1 MSTDHKYYY
10 NFEEEIKLSSF
21 VTLKS
26 EGNTLK
32 LKTTVNTACGDYVFL
47 APLDPDLFPTLT
59 LLTVNGKRIS
69 VTKRDAFYVE
79 HDYPRFGKEIALLDG
94 ENEIIADFY
103 YREGITLENIPLR
116 LIKAEDPPSYTL
128 SESKLHKYPSFDYKS
143 DEEELLTDNFLA
155 GIGKKTAPGRFGFTK
170 GDGLLDCAMPALGV
184 VDKMYLCG
192 QPKYKK
198 PYRWSY
204 SLLPEG
210 MPLHASFEPKD
221 VEAMED
227 AVSANHL
234 SVRWE
239 AKYGEDSFSCTYSLA
254 SPGILTERSDGKMRL
269 SGLRFAGNYSSVLMP
284 MKEGIIECP
293 LDCADVSSM
302 AENWLL
308 LFNSTEFPDVP
319 LMLIFDRRP
328 GRMKVTR
335 DEKGRLSSLDFEGV
349 PLMFS
354 LTPFG
359 IERFDP
365 QSMPIDE
372 AIRRAEFWSRALL
385 AYPVG
390 HMEYFRLDEDKET
403 VTVRQKFDYRIIK
416 DEWGTEPLKTA
427 PLPPPLTLC
436 KTADTGNCFDF
447 MFPTKYG
454 HLYGR
459 LSDWSEYTVP
469 MMPTDRRFPIPDENS
484 KISELLS
491 DGMREFVDFSSKF
504 DADIIS
510 YPYTGAH
517 LEAFAFASSMSLYM
531 KDTDRAYLKEKLKE
545 RIAISLD
552 KSHNSE
558 YVVLNWG
565 EMMAENPDFNRVIE
579 IYSDESRRRMTIG
592 NFFTRKE
599 PFTNTDFDICYL
611 NVSFISQGKIKTAS
625 NEEIRNIK
633 IPLIENDWGI
643 GLTFYYLYLAS
654 LATGSFET
662 VRQNWAQIKRVYSYF
677 EYMHDFACMG
687 TGYSDNAITWV
698 EGANYG
704 AFTSFIKMAEAVGDK
719 EARDFGIY
727 NAAKQFALRLAIM
740 RSSVEYFPKYFEVS
754 PWYVAKHFH
763 EELAP
768 KFAFQNY
775 PNVYFEDL
783 RRDGVYNFTT
793 EGLYPEAYTGYR
805 KYGGKVY
812 DTVMEKL
819 RYALANG
826 LENPNFHWGIIQ
838 QTTAALIDMANDR
851 NASPEQF
858 KKFLDF
864 ALKNNLIV
872 PEWRGIHIFSRA
884 LPKNYFLAQILA
896 WEETKSHKAWLIS
909 WEQSVIMSAKYSE
922 KVATV
927 SFKYSGT
934 GKMRIVIGVLEEP
947 KEILLNG
954 EKLDYI
960 KTKIDKI
967 ELYPQTDGVIE
978 LIF

>member
-1 MSTDHKYYY
+1 
-10 NFEEEIKLSSF
+10 
-21 VTLKS
+21 
-26 EGNTLK
+26 
-32 LKTTVNTACGDYVFL
+32 
-47 APLDPDLFPTLT
+47 
-59 LLTVNGKRIS
+59 
-69 VTKRDAFYVE
+69 
-79 HDYPRFGKEIALLDG
+79 
-94 ENEIIADFY
+94 
-103 YREGITLENIPLR
+103 
-116 LIKAEDPPSYTL
+116 
-128 SESKLHKYPSFDYKS
+128 
-143 DEEELLTDNFLA
+143 
-155 GIGKKTAPGRFGFTK
+155 
-170 GDGLLDCAMPALGV
+170 
-184 VDKMYLCG
+184 
-192 QPKYKK
+192 
-198 PYRWSY
+198 
-204 SLLPEG
+204 
-210 MPLHASFEPKD
+210 
-221 VEAMED
+221 
-227 AVSANHL
+227 
-234 SVRWE
+234 
-239 AKYGEDSFSCTYSLA
+239 
-254 SPGILTERSDGKMRL
+254 
-269 SGLRFAGNYSSVLMP
+269 
-284 MKEGIIECP
+284 
-293 LDCADVSSM
+293 
-302 AENWLL
+302 
-308 LFNSTEFPDVP
+308 
-319 LMLIFDRRP
+319 
-328 GRMKVTR
+328 
-335 DEKGRLSSLDFEGV
+335 
-349 PLMFS
+349 
-354 LTPFG
+354 
-359 IERFDP
+359 
-365 QSMPIDE
+365 
-372 AIRRAEFWSRALL
+372 
-385 AYPVG
+385 
-390 HMEYFRLDEDKET
+390 
-403 VTVRQKFDYRIIK
+403 
-416 DEWGTEPLKTA
+416 
-427 PLPPPLTLC
+427 
-436 KTADTGNCFDF
+436 
-447 MFPTKYG
+447 
-454 HLYGR
+454 
-459 LSDWSEYTVP
+459 
-469 MMPTDRRFPIPDENS
+469 
-484 KISELLS
+484 
-491 DGMREFVDFSSKF
+491 
-504 DADIIS
+504 
-510 YPYTGAH
+510 
-517 LEAFAFASSMSLYM
+517 M

-552 KSHNSE
+552 KAHNSE
-558 YVVLNWG
+558 YVVLNWR

-579 IYSDESRRRMTIG
+579 IYSDKSRRRMTIG

-864 ALKNNLIV
+864 ALEKKLVV

-884 LPKNYFLAQILA
+884 LPKNYFLSQILA

-909 WEQSVIMSAKYSE
+909 WEETEIKSAKYSDDTA
-922 KVATV
+922 KVNY
-927 SFKYSGT
+927 KYSGF
-934 GKMRIVIGVLEEP
+934 GKMRIVIGVSQQP
-947 KEILLNG
+947 KSVLLNG
-954 EKLDYI
+954 KKLDFVQ
-960 KTKIDKI
+960 TKVDKI
-967 ELYPQTDGVIE
+967 EIFPDCDGTLEIK
-978 LIF
+978 F